1 MRFRLRYL
9 HHDLELTE
17 GEFAVGRNASCQL
30 SLDDPLV
37 SRRHALLVVTV
48 NAVTVEDLQSR
59 NGVLVNGER
68 IQGRVVLA
76 SGDRILIGAQEMTL
90 VAQEGPVAGRARHN
104 LTLPKLVAATPAAP
118 AVAPAPVAP
127 PGGESTRP
135 PQSPPGSPMPRPAPS
150 FGPSIS
156 SRPPAPA
163 PTGSHPAMT
172 TGSHPALGVRGRG
185 SSPQPYPKSD
195 PVSMGGVTGES
206 EHDLSMVRRADAFAL
221 LGSVAEKALAM
232 GRAVEAERI
241 LASPLGDVIE
251 ACRAGKRVTPT
262 LVDQA
267 ARFSAKLATATGKGA
282 WADYV
287 IELYSAQRRPCP
299 APVID
304 ELYNALRR
312 VTAIDLQRLRE
323 YIEDL
328 RSRLSSFGP
337 AERFLFQRLEGLE
350 RLAALR

>member
-9 HHDLELTE
+9 QHDLELTE

-37 SRRHALLVVTV
+37 SRRHALLVV
-48 NAVTVEDLQSR
+48 AGEEVTVEDLQSR
-59 NGVLVNGER
+59 NGVLVNGQR
-68 IQGRVVLA
+68 IQGRVRLQG
-76 SGDRILIGAQEMTL
+76 GDRILIGAQEMTL
-90 VAQEGPVAGRARHN
+90 VAAEVSPHALANRQTRAAN
-104 LTLPKLVAATPAAP
+104 LTLPKVPVAAP
-118 AVAPAPVAP
+118 ASPDPRTFAP
-127 PGGESTRP
+127 
-135 PQSPPGSPMPRPAPS
+135 
-150 FGPSIS
+150 
-156 SRPPAPA
+156 
-163 PTGSHPAMT
+163 
-172 TGSHPALGVRGRG
+172 PALGSVPPPGPTMPVSRRPPPPSG
-185 SSPQPYPKSD
+185 SSGSASNPIIASD
-195 PVSMGGVTGES
+195 ASNPDFE
-206 EHDLSMVRRADAFAL
+206 LSMVRRADAFTL
-221 LGSVAEKALAM
+221 LGGVAEKALAM

-251 ACRAGKRVTPT
+251 ASRAGKRVTPT

-328 RSRLSSFGP
+328 RSRLHTFGP